1 MCIVSTAIVGH
12 ALHTLAACSC
22 HTLSIVTSTC
32 SVLTDCSID
41 ASTIMPRH
49 QDRTESNQITPAKQ
63 PPKHR
68 CVCQPQSKSNQNQI
82 PSRQT
87 ASNTRIVITVST
99 ASHVQFVIPI
109 GIPKR
114 SGAGSSVCTTKR
126 SCRCRCRCR
135 CRTYNHNMLQVSQQ
149 RNHHEPLL
157 LRSAGTV
164 AAVLFETQNDESE
177 VILRTHLLNR
187 TALAA
192 RTLKKVAGT
201 PSINRALQ

>member
-1 MCIVSTAIVGH
+1 MHRIDCNRRIRLAHTRRMLLPH
-12 ALHTLAACSC
+12 AQHC
-22 HTLSIVTSTC
+22 HVDVQRTYILQK
-32 SVLTDCSID
+32 D
-41 ASTIMPRH
+41 ATTIMPRH

-114 SGAGSSVCTTKR
+114 SVAGSSVCTTKR

-135 CRTYNHNMLQVSQQ
+135 CRTYNHNMLQVSQ
-149 RNHHEPLL
+149 
-157 LRSAGTV
+157 
-164 AAVLFETQNDESE
+164 
-177 VILRTHLLNR
+177 
-187 TALAA
+187 
-192 RTLKKVAGT
+192 
-201 PSINRALQ
+201 